1 MKLIKSGRKPHV
13 FTRIKGKL
21 YLRLNREGVVV
32 FAQCRS
38 IEKWNSIIG
47 TEGYRLTKEY
57 GLEEIPD
64 IMDPNNPTQAE
75 QDHELIPFGGKIPW
89 NNTEW

>member
-1 MKLIKSGRKPHV
+1 MKLIKSGKKSHI
-13 FTRIKGKL
+13 FTRIEGKL
-21 YLRLNREGVVV
+21 HVRLKRDGVVV

-57 GLEEIPD
+57 GLEKIPD
-64 IMDPNNPTQAE
+64 IMDSWNPTQAE
-75 QDHELIPFGGKIPW
+75 HDEALIPFGGEIPW
-89 NNTEW
+89 GKVEW